1 MGVSEKKYPAD
12 RFGAKKTILQGF
24 FFFIQWLFVSAKKK
38 NAVTRGFGKEYSF
51 AHQITDTS
59 PHPLKS
65 QMVGPLG
72 LLARINRS

>member
-1 MGVSEKKYPAD
+1 MGVSEKN
-12 RFGAKKTILQGF
+12 ILQTDLERKKQSCKA
-24 FFFIQWLFVSAKKK
+24 FFFIQWLFVSAKK
-38 NAVTRGFGKEYSF
+38 NAVTRGFGKEYSY